1 MFQPEALRLP
11 TSKGKSSVRQSEYM
25 SIESGAE
32 QPKIVTLHELM
43 SETPVQGIGYERF
56 NERERKDVEALLGR
70 FGVTF
75 EKDSPVIAAL
85 RGSTMKDIME
95 FVKEP
100 VNSERRLELQAE
112 IGEALA
118 FAREQIGEDEDYG
131 YFEKAA

>member
-1 MFQPEALRLP
+1 
-11 TSKGKSSVRQSEYM
+11 M

-32 QPKIVTLHELM
+32 QQKILTLQELM
-43 SETPVQGIGYERF
+43 SENLVQGIGYERF

-100 VNSERRLELQAE
+100 VNSERRRELQAE
-112 IGEALA
+112 IGEALV

-131 YFEKAA
+131 YFKKAA